1 MDLCAAVVADEE
13 SAALVQPGEGAFYDP
28 ALAAETRAVLGL
40 PTRDDGLDATRP
52 ELTPSAPVV
61 VATVGDQSSGAST
74 GPADATADR
83 WDGVEEREQLGDV
96 MAVAAREAPGQ
107 GQATAVGQ
115 EVMLGAR
122 TASVDRARARFGAP
136 FFAWI

>member
-13 SAALVQPGEGAFYDP
+13 SAALVQPGEGTFDDP
-28 ALAAETRAVLGL
+28 ALAAETGAVLGL

-52 ELTPSAPVV
+52 ELTPRAPVV
-61 VATVGDQSSGAST
+61 VATV
-74 GPADATADR
+74 
-83 WDGVEEREQLGDV
+83 GVEEREQLGDV

-107 GQATAVGQ
+107 GRATAVGQ

-122 TASVDRARARFGAP
+122 TASVDRARARRGAP